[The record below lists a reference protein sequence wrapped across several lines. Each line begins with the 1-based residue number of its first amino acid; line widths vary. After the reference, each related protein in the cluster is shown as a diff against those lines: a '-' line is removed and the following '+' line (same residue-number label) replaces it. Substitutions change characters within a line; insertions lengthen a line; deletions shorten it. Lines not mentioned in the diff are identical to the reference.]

1 MAKVKYSEFSAAL
14 DAAATLDGTETVV
27 VIQDGVPVETT
38 TQDIADLG
46 GGSAAAYLVYRA
58 LLSQIGTSAPVAT
71 VLENTLGGTVVWARD
86 GLGDYSATLIGAF
99 TANKTFGLVNADY
112 SAGSTPLLSLVRST
126 DDACRLTSFLADGS
140 FADIDDGGTGAAPI
154 QIFVYP

>member
-1 MAKVKYSEFSAAL
+1 MAKVKYSEFVEAL
-14 DAAATLDGTETVV
+14 GAAAALDGTESVV
-27 VIQDGVPVETT
+27 VLQDGTPVETT

-46 GGSAAAYLVYRA
+46 GGGSSYLVYRA
-58 LLSQIGTSAPVAT
+58 LLSQAGTDAPVAT
-71 VLENTLGGTVVWARD
+71 VLENTLGGTVVWTRD
-86 GLGDYSATLIGAF
+86 GVGDYSATLTGAF

-126 DDACRLTSFLADGS
+126 SDACRLVSFLADGS